1 MGRWDVSTAILAE
14 KPEADEVGILFVGM
28 AVGQLAAAVWV
39 YRDATRWTRAAW
51 WWGLSVAALAPVFF
65 PLYVLAARP
74 RPEGAEGW
82 GVAEVLAAGVL
93 GLLAV
98 PALASLVIGS
108 WLSPGRVAWLVLAQ
122 SVALGGACAAVVWR
136 SGGSWATVG
145 LDTPRWRRL
154 GLASLV
160 AAVPLVA
167 AVHYVVQPASLY
179 LLGLAVGHEQAR
191 ALAELEQWSNPLVRA
206 LPPLQEVP
214 QVAVFAVLVCG
225 AVPLAEEWFFRG
237 LLYPVVR
244 RRTGPGLAAVAT
256 GLVFGAVHLQV
267 VNFLPIA
274 VLGVA
279 FAVSV
284 ERTGSLVPAVVMHAA
299 NNLAALV
306 VAYVQR

>member
-1 MGRWDVSTAILAE
+1 MTGV
-14 KPEADEVGILFVGM
+14 LFAAM
-28 AVGQLAAAVWV
+28 AAGQVAAAVWV
-39 YRDATRWTRAAW
+39 YRDAARWTGAAW
-51 WWGLSVAALAPVFF
+51 GWGVSVAALAPVFF

-74 RPEGAEGW
+74 RLQGAESW
-82 GVAEVLAAGVL
+82 GFAEVLAAGVL

-98 PALASLVIGS
+98 PALASLAIGP
-108 WLSPGRVAWLVLAQ
+108 WMGPGPVAGLVLAQ
-122 SVALGGACAAVVWR
+122 SAALGAACAAVVWR

-145 LDTPRWRRL
+145 LEAARWRRL
-154 GLASLV
+154 GPGSVL

-191 ALAELEQWSNPLVRA
+191 ALAELEQWSNPLVRS
-206 LPPLQEVP
+206 LPPLRDAPKV
-214 QVAVFAVLVCG
+214 VLFAVLVCG

-244 RRTGPGLAAVAT
+244 RRTGPGLAAVVT

-284 ERTGSLVPAVVMHAA
+284 ERTRSLVPAVVMHAA
-299 NNLAALV
+299 NNAAALV